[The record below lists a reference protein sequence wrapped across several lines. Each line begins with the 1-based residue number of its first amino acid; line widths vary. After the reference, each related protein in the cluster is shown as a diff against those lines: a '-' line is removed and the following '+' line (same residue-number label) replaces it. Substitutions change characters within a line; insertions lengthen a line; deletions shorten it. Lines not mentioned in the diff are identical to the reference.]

1 MFYRKEKNEYGDY
14 VAEDTRYDLWTGS
27 YIDVP
32 KGKTP
37 EDYGWYEFPTEEA
50 CLEAWG
56 LEASTKFEVRS
67 TKFEECAPNGAED

>member
-1 MFYRKEKNEYGDY
+1 MFYRKEKNERGDY
-14 VAEDTRYDLWTGS
+14 VAEGTRYDLWSGT

-37 EDYGWYEFPTEEA
+37 ADFGWYEFESEEA

-56 LEASTKFEVRS
+56 LKPADR
-67 TKFEECAPNGAED
+67 